1 MKKAGYAMII
11 LGFLAASWVAVQN
24 ATEVNW
30 VWFGPAALAAMLG
43 VTLVRTGTKQEVE
56 HADAIAANIGDI
68 DSSIRRIVDTTTKLN
83 REKETIHTYDMR
95 DKIDELLVEDLGI
108 FADAR
113 ETIGVKY
120 GLHNYAEIMS
130 HFAAGERYINRV
142 WSCSADGYIDEVR
155 EYIGRAEEQFRSVQ
169 TLFEGLKSQHG

>member
-11 LGFLAASWVAVQN
+11 LGFLAASWVAVQH
-24 ATEVNW
+24 ATEINW
-30 VWFGPAALAAMLG
+30 MWYVPTALAAVAG
-43 VTLVRTGTKQEVE
+43 VAMVRRGTKEEVE
-56 HADAIAANIGDI
+56 HADTIASNISDI
-68 DSSIRRIVDTTTKLN
+68 DSSIRRIVDNTTRLN

-95 DKIDELLVEDLGI
+95 DKIDELLVGDLAI

-113 ETIGVKY
+113 ETISVKY
-120 GLHNYAEIMS
+120 GLHSYAEIMS

-155 EYIGRAEEQFRSVQ
+155 EYIGKAEEQFRAVL
-169 TLFEGLKSQHG
+169 TCFEALRARG